1 MDNLSPHYVENYL
14 NFRTVW
20 ISLELLEKFVQDNP
34 EAHALVKHDLS
45 GDLDTC
51 LSELMPRVWDFNKF
65 EKEVFNRVSRWDRF
79 SGFNV
84 CNSASNSFHSGNQN
98 RKSRVKKA
106 CGVKVLY
113 DCKVTTMGELQN
125 HQEMIH
131 AKVFSCGVCEKT
143 FRKESYFKTHKDIHV
158 CSKCG
163 VCEKFKGTICDTCK
177 GKKMKSLLRTI
188 KSSKKSSLTPMKST
202 LGRRIRK
209 KKATASLSKFLFKS
223 RSFRN

>member
-1 MDNLSPHYVENYL
+1 MLSSNMTSPATWTLVLASSCQECGTSTNSRRKSSIVYL
-14 NFRTVW
+14 DEIDSR
-20 ISLELLEKFVQDNP
+20 
-34 EAHALVKHDLS
+34 DL
-45 GDLDTC
+45 
-51 LSELMPRVWDFNKF
+51 M
-65 EKEVFNRVSRWDRF
+65 
-79 SGFNV
+79 
-84 CNSASNSFHSGNQN
+84 SASNSFHSGSPN

-106 CGVKVLY
+106 CGVKFLY
-113 DCKVTTMGELQN
+113 DCKATTMGELQN